1 MKLKNFLNP
10 QYIAVLG
17 ASNDKN
23 KIGRI
28 ILDNILLTKKNGV
41 FPVNLK
47 EKKIAGLKAYQDVAK
62 IPIKNFSE
70 LLLVVSI
77 PAKFVLTEII
87 EAADLGVKNIVII
100 SAGFKEIGLEGIEI
114 EKKISEIAQ
123 QKNMNILGPNCLGF
137 INTINNLNISF
148 SGYLP
153 DKNIKRKN
161 NVAFLSQSGAI
172 GSAVLNWLEN
182 KNIGLS
188 YFISL
193 GNKSNLNENDFF
205 DFFYQDKNSDLIIA
219 YLEEISQGE
228 RFLEIVSKISKIK
241 PVAILKAGRT
251 SAGSKMA
258 MSHTGSLAGSNEA
271 ILTALKRSGAIILD
285 NISQIY
291 NLMRLVKGP
300 LKIENDGLAIISN
313 AGGPT
318 VLATDE
324 SFENNLDLINFSK
337 KTVLDLKK
345 QLPSFSHVKN
355 PLDILGDADSVRYKN
370 SLEIVLNDK
379 NISSVLVLL
388 TLQSMTDVENIA
400 RIIVDL
406 KNKYKNKL
414 ICTCFLGGQ
423 GLSAAKKILA
433 DNLVSNFDSVEEA
446 ISILSKTLTY
456 YRDRKKIVVYKN
468 KFIENK
474 TNESSKNVVDYL
486 DSFKLFKNNN
496 LNVVKTIR
504 VEHKSL
510 SKIKYPVVIKF
521 VGPDFIHKS
530 DKKAIFLNV
539 KNKIEAENILNQL
552 DREIKLK
559 NISDKNYAIYQPMVA
574 GDFELILGTKKDPVF
589 GQLIMFGLGGI
600 YAEIYKDISFELS
613 DLDRKRAKKMIE
625 NIKAFKILNGARGRK
640 PINFNQLIDII
651 LKLAKM
657 VNENPKFLEIDLNPL
672 IVTESEIKIADIRI
686 II

>member
-10 QYIAVLG
+10 QYIAILG

-228 RFLEIVSKISKIK
+228 RFLEIVSKISKTK

-271 ILTALKRSGAIILD
+271 TLTALKRSGAIILD

-300 LKIENDGLAIISN
+300 LKIENEIGRA
-313 AGGPT
+313 
-318 VLATDE
+318 
-324 SFENNLDLINFSK
+324 
-337 KTVLDLKK
+337 
-345 QLPSFSHVKN
+345 HV
-355 PLDILGDADSVRYKN
+355 
-370 SLEIVLNDK
+370 
-379 NISSVLVLL
+379 
-388 TLQSMTDVENIA
+388 
-400 RIIVDL
+400 
-406 KNKYKNKL
+406 
-414 ICTCFLGGQ
+414 
-423 GLSAAKKILA
+423 
-433 DNLVSNFDSVEEA
+433 
-446 ISILSKTLTY
+446 
-456 YRDRKKIVVYKN
+456 
-468 KFIENK
+468 
-474 TNESSKNVVDYL
+474 
-486 DSFKLFKNNN
+486 
-496 LNVVKTIR
+496 
-504 VEHKSL
+504 
-510 SKIKYPVVIKF
+510 
-521 VGPDFIHKS
+521 
-530 DKKAIFLNV
+530 
-539 KNKIEAENILNQL
+539 
-552 DREIKLK
+552 
-559 NISDKNYAIYQPMVA
+559 
-574 GDFELILGTKKDPVF
+574 
-589 GQLIMFGLGGI
+589 
-600 YAEIYKDISFELS
+600 
-613 DLDRKRAKKMIE
+613 
-625 NIKAFKILNGARGRK
+625 
-640 PINFNQLIDII
+640 
-651 LKLAKM
+651 
-657 VNENPKFLEIDLNPL
+657 
-672 IVTESEIKIADIRI
+672 
-686 II
+686 